1 MGRWSH
7 LDSDEERLPWG
18 MKRIG
23 YDSDTQTYTYRDS
36 DGSLWEGTSGS
47 QYGTLRRV
55 GGGSRAAPAP
65 PPPPPPARVTIDE
78 QPYVLYDEDE
88 DEDDFEE
95 GDSGIA
101 YGSHEKTQ
109 GGSPATPGK
118 AKLQHL
124 SKHPAGKTAD
134 NACMPSSSGSEH
146 RSRSQSS
153 GLKRSSTLSRIAGFF
168 SPSKSKTS
176 SSSRPPRRAT
186 TAISRSDIS
195 APQRIRPA
203 RTFETFEEIL
213 GEAPRKSKY
222 D

>member
-1 MGRWSH
+1 
-7 LDSDEERLPWG
+7 

-65 PPPPPPARVTIDE
+65 APPPPPARVTIDE
-78 QPYVLYDEDE
+78 QRYVLYDEDE
-88 DEDDFEE
+88 DEDEGDFGEGDFGE

-101 YGSHEKTQ
+101 YGHHEKTQ
-109 GGSPATPGK
+109 GGSPAEPRKT
-118 AKLQHL
+118 KLQHL
-124 SKHPAGKTAD
+124 SKHPAAGGVAD
-134 NACMPSSSGSEH
+134 KPRTPPSSISER

-153 GLKRSSTLSRIAGFF
+153 GLKRSSTWSRIAGFF

-186 TAISRSDIS
+186 TVISSSDIS
-195 APQRIRPA
+195 APQRLRPA